1 MGYTF
6 LRDSIPLDHLRFR
19 TLKFTDSPAGLGHY
33 LESLAIETNNLN
45 QNSSI
50 TDSVYMQSIKNEIYV
65 PLLSFLR
72 FDGNAETS
80 MQQEGNLNFNAMSIA
95 TLIDN

>member
-1 MGYTF
+1 
-6 LRDSIPLDHLRFR
+6 
-19 TLKFTDSPAGLGHY
+19 
-33 LESLAIETNNLN
+33 
-45 QNSSI
+45 
-50 TDSVYMQSIKNEIYV
+50 MQSIKNEIYV

-80 MQQEGNLNFNAMSIA
+80 MQQEGNLNFNTMSIA